1 MLVHRL
7 RLVNFRQH
15 EDTDLRFDLG
25 LTGVIGPNGA
35 GKTTLLEAL
44 AWALYGSKAARGTAD
59 SIRRRNAPPRARVEV
74 TLEFTL
80 GPHRYRVARTLHGA
94 ELLQDGDP
102 NPIANSTAAVTD
114 RVTRLLGMTREE
126 FFNTYFTGQKDLAVM
141 QATAPAERERFLS
154 RVLGYERL
162 ATAQKRLSTDRTTLR
177 AQVQAREALLISPAQ
192 LAGEEAAAAAAAATA
207 ESAAA
212 AARVSHAEARTAVD
226 ALEPG
231 WQAMAALQ
239 ERMRQLEAD
248 RRLVAQQVTSAQD
261 ALVRLE
267 RDLEEATAAVSRTQE
282 LAPRLEPL
290 PRLRDELVALEALA
304 ARLARQREALGRA
317 KLLRQRL
324 AELDRLVADA
334 PSPQALEAAREALQ
348 VARAAQAAAEAAAE
362 QARTD
367 WVRDRQEVET
377 ELKQLRE
384 QYQDTKAQHDRVQES
399 GAAGACPTCGRPLG
413 DDATTVLA
421 DLARQLEQLTFNGNY
436 FRQRLEQLKAEPAV
450 VTEARTSSEARRLE
464 ATQRAEAV
472 ARLETGVQGRER
484 LLKEAGE
491 ARQGLAAAEATVG
504 EVAEGYDEARH
515 GEVRAAIEALA
526 PARLEVDQLKLLVER
541 APALAAQADNLRTAL
556 AAHQARLDTLEAEER
571 ASGWSVETFQR
582 LRDQVAV
589 ARQSL
594 HAAELRLATTD
605 AEVRAAAGMVAA
617 AARRRE
623 ERRGQEAEL
632 RQVQGALQL
641 NQELDRAFS
650 DLRGEL
656 NETLRPDL
664 SDLGSRF
671 LQALSAGRYTEFE
684 LDQDYLPGIV
694 DDGEPLRVLSG
705 GEEDIVNLALRLAIS
720 QMIAERAGQP
730 LSLLVLDEIFGSLD
744 EDRRTAVV
752 DLLRQLAGQFPQ
764 VILITHIES
773 VRDGFDRVL
782 RLRYDVERG
791 VAGMVEEPRRGHDA
805 AA

>member
-15 EDTDLRFDLG
+15 EDTDLRFESG

-44 AWALYGSKAARGTAD
+44 AWALYGSKAARGNAD

-102 NPIANSTAAVTD
+102 NPIANSTAAVTE

-141 QATAPAERERFLS
+141 QSAPPAERERFLS

-162 ATAQKRLSTDRTTLR
+162 ATAQKRLTAERKDLRTQVETR
-177 AQVQAREALLISPAQ
+177 AQLLISPAQ
-192 LAGEEAAAAAAAATA
+192 LAEEEAAAAAAQSAAQA
-207 ESAAA
+207 GAAA
-212 AARVSHAEARTAVD
+212 AAASHAATRATVD

-231 WQAMAALQ
+231 WRAMSALQ
-239 ERMRQLEAD
+239 ERMRELETD
-248 RRLVAQQVTSAQD
+248 RRVTAQRVESARD
-261 ALVRLE
+261 ALARLA
-267 RDLEEATAAVSRTQE
+267 RDLEEANAAVARTRE

-290 PRLRDELVALEALA
+290 PRLQEELRSLEALA
-304 ARLARQREALGRA
+304 TRLARRREALGRA
-317 KLLRQRL
+317 EELRKRL
-324 AELDRLVADA
+324 TALEQQVSE
-334 PSPQALEAAREALQ
+334 SPLPESLEAARERLLSARGAQ
-348 VARAAQAAAEAAAE
+348 VTAEAAAE

-384 QYQDTKAQHDRVQES
+384 QYQDTKAQHDRVQEA
-399 GAAGACPTCGRPLG
+399 GGGGACPTCGRPLG
-413 DDATTVLA
+413 DDATAVLA
-421 DLARQLEQLTFNGNY
+421 DLARQLEELTFNGNY
-436 FRQRLEQLKAEPAV
+436 FRQRLDQLKLEPAV
-450 VTEARTSSEARRLE
+450 VAEAHAASEARRQE
-464 ATQRAEAV
+464 ATRLAEEV
-472 ARLETGVQGRER
+472 ARC
-484 LLKEAGE
+484 EAGVEARARLVRDATE
-491 ARQGLAAAEATVG
+491 ARQRLAACEADIA
-504 EVAEGYDEARH
+504 EVADGYDEARH
-515 GEVRAAIEALA
+515 QAVRAAMEALA
-526 PARLEVDQLKLLVER
+526 PPRLEVDQLKLLVER
-541 APALAAQADNLRTAL
+541 APGLAGRVELQRRELGD
-556 AAHQARLDTLEAEER
+556 HQARLEALDAEER
-571 ASGWSVETFQR
+571 ASGWSPGAFQR
-582 LRDQVAV
+582 LRDQVAE
-589 ARQSL
+589 ARQAL
-594 HAAELRLATTD
+594 HAAEVRLAATD
-605 AEVRAAAGMVAA
+605 AEVRTAAGMVAA
-617 AARRRE
+617 AARRRD
-623 ERRGQEAEL
+623 ERRDQEQAL

-641 NQELDRAFS
+641 NQELDRAFA

-684 LDQDYLPGIV
+684 LDEDYLPGIV

-752 DLLRQLAGQFPQ
+752 DLLRALAGQFPQ

-791 VAGMVEEPRRGHDA
+791 VAGTAEEPRGGHSA